1 MSEAIIQSTVRDVE
15 FVDGFHRVS
24 PSESYLFL
32 NAKTDK
38 ERKVLILWMNS
49 SKEKKGDIIK
59 SLQAATIKC
68 CSDQIRPVLVASTV
82 IPSVNGVIWAGVFSA
97 QDQQD
102 PENSA
107 LALYDISNVQG
118 QVRGFCPI
126 GGKKCDSE

>member
-1 MSEAIIQSTVRDVE
+1 LLMDFREFRPQNPTYFSTQRLTKR
-15 FVDGFHRVS
+15 G
-24 PSESYLFL
+24 
-32 NAKTDK
+32 N
-38 ERKVLILWMNS
+38 
-49 SKEKKGDIIK
+49 SKEKKRDIIR

-82 IPSVNGVIWAGVFSA
+82 IPSVKGVIWAGVFSA

-107 LALYDISNVQG
+107 LALYDISKVQG

-126 GGKKCDSE
+126 GGRQCGYE